1 MDFYEMLDQALH
13 LLRGRGRV
21 SYRALKRQFDL
32 DDEALEDL
40 KEAIL
45 FDHPQAKDE
54 SGRGLVWAGRSAAN
68 QDPAPPAASPAPAPW
83 TLDPNTY
90 TPPHLAEKI
99 LTSRATLQGE
109 RKQVTVLF
117 CDLANSTG
125 MAEQLGAEA
134 MHDVLNRFF
143 KLALDA
149 VHRYE
154 GNVNQFLGDGFMAL
168 FGAPIAHEDHAR
180 RAVLAA
186 LELRRRIDAWN
197 RAEAEQRDARV
208 SLRMGMNTGTVV
220 VGAIGDNLR
229 MDYTAVGDTTNVA
242 ARLEGQATPGQIV
255 ISQTTHRLVEG
266 YCRMRSL
273 GPLALKGKEN
283 PTPAWELLDASGAV
297 NRLDVELERGLTT
310 FVGRERE
317 LQTLLDCFEQTRSG
331 QGRMVFLAGDPGVG
345 KSRLLLELRRRIEAT
360 AAVWLEGRAL
370 SFERSTAFYPL
381 IDMLRRSFGI
391 EEADAETTIVTKI
404 EQALLHHGE
413 ALRGDLPYLRY
424 LLGAD
429 PGEEK
434 VRRMD
439 PQLRRGELFR
449 ALRRFLFHASE
460 VRPKVVVLEDVE
472 WMDGATRD
480 FFGTVDDSVPAGRVL
495 FLFTYRPGHAAAF
508 GERSWHVRLTLR
520 PLATTH
526 GARIARTLLGVDRL
540 PDGLASL
547 LAHKTEGNP
556 FFVEQMIRS
565 LLEAGTIR
573 RVGDRC
579 VLAGPTEDSSVPGTV
594 LDVIAARI
602 DRLEEAQKTTLQ
614 LASVVGRE
622 FSPRLLAR
630 LEAERSDRSERLDAR
645 LRELVAIELIY
656 RQSLEPETYSFR
668 NELTRDVAYYSLLT
682 GTRRDLHRR
691 IGEAI
696 EELEAHRLI
705 ERSEALAHHFERGE
719 VWDKALTYLA
729 QAGQKAQQAGA
740 LTEALD
746 FHERALAACER
757 LGTAVDPAMHMSI
770 HARKGEAHVLRSEF
784 PLSVEAWRQVHDIA
798 HRSGDRESEARA
810 LYKMGFGY
818 HWSHEFERALQ
829 CSESAR
835 VLASEIGAR
844 STVAASTFVTGWVH
858 AVLGELDEAMR
869 RLDEALRTSREAE
882 DDEQEG
888 FCLFVLGEI
897 RNWKGEYT
905 EALRLLDEALGIGRT
920 RNLPFLVAGVL
931 WMGGIIRCGGGDYE
945 AALASLQEAL
955 DLSERLGDRAHRGRV
970 LNTLGWV
977 YGELH
982 DLEAA
987 FRYNEACL
995 EVAAEIGDPEIIRN
1009 AQLNQGDTLLRLGR
1023 MEEAETH
1030 LEQVHET
1037 LQQRGTWGEDW
1048 MKWRYAEHLWHSL
1061 GELWLARGDGEMA
1074 LIYAGSCC
1082 EGAERTASRKNLVK
1096 GWRLRGQALLAQG
1109 RVEEAGQALRR
1120 ALEVGR
1126 DLGNPPQLWRTHQA
1140 LGALHEARGEPDRAH
1155 AAYRDALDVIQGVGA
1170 RLQDS
1175 ERRRILLDAPPV
1187 RLMEE
1192 GAARTAHA

>member
-1 MDFYEMLDQALH
+1 MDFYEMLDQTLD

-45 FDHPQAKDE
+45 FDHPETRDE
-54 SGRGLVWAGRSAAN
+54 SGRGLVWAGGSAASRK
-68 QDPAPPAASPAPAPW
+68 PVPPVASPAPAARN
-83 TLDPNTY
+83 LDPDAY
-90 TPPHLAEKI
+90 TPPHLAKKI

-109 RKQVTVLF
+109 SKQVTVLF

-134 MHDVLNRFF
+134 MHDVLNQFF

-197 RAEAEQRDARV
+197 RAEVRQRDAPV
-208 SLRMGMNTGTVV
+208 ILRTGLNTGMVV

-242 ARLEGQATPGQIV
+242 ARLEAQAAPGQIV

-273 GPLALKGKEN
+273 GTLALKGKVT

-297 NRLDVELERGLTT
+297 TRFDVELERGLTD

-331 QGRMVFLAGDPGVG
+331 QGRMVFLAGEPGIG
-345 KSRLLLELRRRIEAT
+345 KSRLLLELRRRIEAP

-381 IDMLRRSFGI
+381 VDMLRRSFGI
-391 EEADAETTIVTKI
+391 EEADAETTVVTKI
-404 EQALLHHGE
+404 EQALRRHGE
-413 ALRGDLPYLRY
+413 ALRSDLPYLRY
-424 LLGAD
+424 LLAAD
-429 PGEEK
+429 PGDEK
-434 VRRMD
+434 VRNMD
-439 PQLRRGELFR
+439 SQLRRGELFR

-460 VRPKVVVLEDVE
+460 VHPKIVVLEDIE

-480 FFGTVDDSVPAGRVL
+480 FLASIDESVPAGRVL
-495 FLFTYRPGHAAAF
+495 FLFTHRHGHAAAF
-508 GERSWHVRLTLR
+508 GERSWHVRLTLP

-526 GARIARTLLGVDRL
+526 GARIARNVLGVDRL
-540 PDGLASL
+540 PDELSSL
-547 LAHKTEGNP
+547 LARKTEGNP
-556 FFVEQMIRS
+556 FFVEQVIRA
-565 LLEAGTIR
+565 LQEAGAIR
-573 RVGDRC
+573 RVEDHC
-579 VLAGPTEDSSVPGTV
+579 VLAGRIEDSTVPGSV
-594 LDVIAARI
+594 RDVVAARI
-602 DRLEEAQKTTLQ
+602 DRLSEGQKTTLQ

-622 FSPRLLAR
+622 FTPPLLAR
-630 LEAERSDRSERLDAR
+630 LEADRSEGLDAR
-645 LRELVAIELIY
+645 LRELAALELIY
-656 RQSLEPETYSFR
+656 QQSFEPETYSFK
-668 NELTRDVAYYSLLT
+668 NALIRDVAYSSLLT
-682 GTRRDLHRR
+682 GIRRNLHRQ

-696 EELEAHRLI
+696 EELEAHRLS
-705 ERSEALAHHFERGE
+705 EHSEALAHHFERGE
-719 VWDKALTYLA
+719 VRDKTLTYLA
-729 QAGQKAQQAGA
+729 QAGLKAQQAGA

-746 FHERALAACER
+746 FHERALAVCEQ
-757 LGTAVDPAMHMSI
+757 LGAAVDPATYMAVCS
-770 HARKGEAHVLRSEF
+770 RKGEAHILRSEF
-784 PLSVEAWRQVHDIA
+784 PLSVEAWGRVLDVA
-798 HRSGDRESEARA
+798 RRSGDREAEAKA
-810 LYKMGFGY
+810 LYKMAFGH
-818 HWSHEFERALQ
+818 HWSHEFDKALQ
-829 CSESAR
+829 CTENAR
-835 VLASEIGAR
+835 ALASEIGAR
-844 STVAASTFVTGWVH
+844 SIVAASTFVAGWVH
-858 AVLGELDEAMR
+858 AVLGELDDATCH
-869 RLDEALRTSREAE
+869 LDDALRTSREAE

-888 FCLFVLGEI
+888 FCLFVLGQI
-897 RNWKGEYT
+897 RNWKGEYS
-905 EALRLLDEALGIGRT
+905 EALRLLDEALGIGRA
-920 RNLPFLVAGVL
+920 RNLPFLVTGVL
-931 WMGGIIRCGGGDYE
+931 WMGGIIRCGRGDYE
-945 AALASLQEAL
+945 AALDSLQQAL
-955 DLSERLGDRAHRGRV
+955 DLSERLGDRAHQGRI

-977 YGELH
+977 HGELH

-987 FRYNEACL
+987 FRYNQACL

-1009 AQLNQGDTLLRLGR
+1009 AQLNQGDTLLGLSRT
-1023 MEEAETH
+1023 EEAETH
-1030 LEQVHET
+1030 LEKVHET

-1082 EGAERTASRKNLVK
+1082 EGAERTASRKNLAK

-1109 RVEEAGQALRR
+1109 RVEEAGHALRR
-1120 ALEVGR
+1120 ALELSR

-1140 LGALHEARGEPDRAH
+1140 LGALHEERAEPERAH
-1155 AAYRDALDVIQGVGA
+1155 EAYRDALGVIEGVAAG
-1170 RLQDS
+1170 LQDP
-1175 ERRRILLDAPPV
+1175 ERRRILLDAPTV
-1187 RLMEE
+1187 RRIEE
-1192 GAARTAHA
+1192 GAARTACA